1 MAMSWQ
7 DKRLW
12 YIVIA
17 VVIVLIIVYAMWPAG
32 EMTPPATAQ

>member
-1 MAMSWQ
+1 MNFQ

-17 VVIVLIIVYAMWPAG
+17 VVVVLIVVYAMWPAG
-32 EMTPPATAQ
+32 EMTPPPAATQ